1 MAKTERSE
9 QRSEL
14 LQAAWRALDAGDV
27 AAARRLAATV
37 LLAPPSPG
45 VEAEA
50 KDLLRRT
57 DVAWPVLLFGAFA
70 AILMVALM
78 LLAYVRTAHP

>member
-1 MAKTERSE
+1 MAKTERIE

-37 LLAPPSPG
+37 VLSPPSPA

-50 KDLLRRT
+50 KDLLKRT
-57 DVAWPVLLFGAFA
+57 DVAWPVLLFGGFA
-70 AILMVALM
+70 AVLMVALM
-78 LLAYVRTAHP
+78 LLAYFRAPHL